1 MFKLFDQTAVCPHD
15 SRNFMSNSW
24 GCRLLCCC
32 FEGVHQNCQLH
43 QNHPQKPHHDVEE
56 AHPQEPHRDCNDNQR
71 QQSVRL
77 KRRRKREQG
86 MTLTVIITFELL

>member
-24 GCRLLCCC
+24 GCRLLCYC
-32 FEGVHQNCQLH
+32 FEGFHQNCQQH
-43 QNHPQKPHHDVEE
+43 QNHHQEPHHDVEE
-56 AHPQEPHRDCNDNQR
+56 AHPQEPHRNDNDNQR

-77 KRRRKREQG
+77 RRRRKREQG

>member
-56 AHPQEPHRDCNDNQR
+56 AHPQEPHRNDNQR

-77 KRRRKREQG
+77 RRRRKREQG
-86 MTLTVIITFELL
+86 MTLTVIITFELCK